1 MGVVAPIN
9 WGDCRGSTPNEP
21 RKAQLGAG
29 MADLY
34 LKHHSVW
41 QNISIVVAT
50 PAFHRHAKHYFR
62 FKETS

>member
-29 MADLY
+29 MADL
-34 LKHHSVW
+34 V
-41 QNISIVVAT
+41 
-50 PAFHRHAKHYFR
+50 
-62 FKETS
+62 